1 MKIKLKRL
9 NTKLPNCWKQCGVN
23 LDKWDELQSGKEIEV
38 KELPESI
45 KYLVDTSTKVKKS
58 KGDK

>member
-1 MKIKLKRL
+1 MA
-9 NTKLPNCWKQCGVN
+9 NANVF
-23 LDKWDELQSGKEIEV
+23 SGKEIEV